1 MIFVDQVLEAFE
13 RQFETLAPF
22 LDERIKR
29 LYAASMAKELGHGGI
44 AQISK
49 LTKISQE
56 TIAKGI
62 KELGD
67 P

>member
-1 MIFVDQVLEAFE
+1 MDQVIEAFK
-13 RQFETLAPF
+13 RQFEALAPF

-44 AQISK
+44 IQISK
-49 LTKISQE
+49 ITKLSQE
-56 TIAKGI
+56 TIAKGV
-62 KELGD
+62 KELSD

>member
-1 MIFVDQVLEAFE
+1 VDQLLEAFG
-13 RQFETLAPF
+13 RQFEALAPF

-44 AQISK
+44 NQISE

>member
-1 MIFVDQVLEAFE
+1 VDQVLEAFK
-13 RQFETLAPF
+13 RQFEQLTPF
-22 LDERIKR
+22 LDERMKR

-44 AQISK
+44 TQISK
-49 LTKISQE
+49 ITNISQE

-62 KELGD
+62 KELVD

>member
-1 MIFVDQVLEAFE
+1 MDQVLEAFA
-13 RQFETLAPF
+13 RQFEELEPF

-29 LYAASMAKELGHGGI
+29 LYAASMAKELGHGGVSK
-44 AQISK
+44 ISK